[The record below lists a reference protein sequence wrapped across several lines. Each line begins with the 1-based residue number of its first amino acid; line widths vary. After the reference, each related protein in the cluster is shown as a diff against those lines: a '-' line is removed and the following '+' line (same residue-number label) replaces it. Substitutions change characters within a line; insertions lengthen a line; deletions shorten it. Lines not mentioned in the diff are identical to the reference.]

1 MPAIMATAPVERS
14 TGLSSW
20 RLAISARAR
29 DEFQPAPS
37 ASTIGRASAAEQ
49 VSNDLDVVQA
59 VLGGDREAFRVLVE
73 RESAMVVRT
82 CYRVL
87 RDLPEAED
95 VAQETFVIAYRS
107 LATWRGGGP
116 FGAWLARIAV
126 RLAVRE
132 LRRRK
137 NVSWIGASP
146 AGRDDGALSNVP
158 AGPRLQPEHAVVA
171 AEDDVAVRRAVAG
184 LGEPYR
190 EVVALRFFAERSL
203 DEIAALT
210 GRPLGTVKTH
220 LRRGLLRLRE
230 RLADEAGA

>member
-1 MPAIMATAPVERS
+1 MPAIMATAPVELS
-14 TGLSSW
+14 TGPSSW
-20 RLAISARAR
+20 RLAISTRAQ
-29 DEFQPAPS
+29 DEIQPAPA
-37 ASTIGRASAAEQ
+37 ASTIGRASVAEQ

-126 RLAVRE
+126 RLAVRQ
-132 LRRRK
+132 LGRRRS
-137 NVSWIGASP
+137 VAWIGGSAASH
-146 AGRDDGALSNVP
+146 ADGALSIVP
-158 AGPRLQPEHAVVA
+158 AGSRLQPEHAVVA
-171 AEDDVAVRRAVAG
+171 AEDDLAVRRAVAS
-184 LGEPYR
+184 LEEPYR

-203 DEIAALT
+203 DEISALT

-230 RLADEAGA
+230 RLADEGGA